1 LLVVL
6 SLKIQILCHFQT
18 SLENLT
24 NTLLT
29 LRTSPFLAS
38 FWPHTPDLCNIAFM
52 AHPLLTTV
60 GFMGIF
66 AFVVAVAVLAIL
78 IYNKIILNKK
88 SKE

>member
-1 LLVVL
+1 
-6 SLKIQILCHFQT
+6 
-18 SLENLT
+18 
-24 NTLLT
+24 
-29 LRTSPFLAS
+29 
-38 FWPHTPDLCNIAFM
+38 M